1 MPVCS
6 RVAGARGEQEEWT
19 EAPIQGDARTVC
31 ASPTDA
37 AGPSDVGRRL
47 DAPIFRKA
55 REAITV
61 GVEWPQLRARRLVP
75 PRFPPGKPAGAENDR
90 KRAPDVAYVCADG
103 ALISGKSYVFEPL
116 ESQLASVASG

>member
-1 MPVCS
+1 MDRGADPGRRAD
-6 RVAGARGEQEEWT
+6 RVRQSHGR
-19 EAPIQGDARTVC
+19 RR
-31 ASPTDA
+31 
-37 AGPSDVGRRL
+37 PSDVGRRL